1 MSKYCLST
9 LCSWELAQN
18 ASIPYFQ
25 SAHVMRLLFIKQ
37 LGLSEEGLVFRGG
50 FVQSTHSP
58 SDEVPVLS
66 RRRADKGEVRLAC
79 MAPLEIPFAPRNSAA
94 VMIWMAG
101 GGGAGGAG
109 GEGGGGQQSA

>member
-1 MSKYCLST
+1 MS
-9 LCSWELAQN
+9 
-18 ASIPYFQ
+18 F
-25 SAHVMRLLFIKQ
+25 LFIKQ
-37 LGLSEEGLVFRGG
+37 LGLSEGGLVFRGA

-79 MAPLEIPFAPRNSAA
+79 MAPLEIPFAPRDTA
-94 VMIWMAG
+94 VVIFGVAG